1 MPAISKPPSRKRA
14 EPATALA
21 FVRQLGSTRALR
33 GASRHLGWA
42 AGISARLTER
52 KLGLG
57 WNSGWKVL
65 ARATRNYILLREL
78 IRQLQPVSSSHASGT
93 RLSKNRQRSCGCV
106 QNITQ
111 LHITAVN
118 PAGMHPASRAHET
131 PHHHGFRAV
140 APFAGS
146 FRNRAPATS
155 IYFALWPRMQAASA
169 HFFRAASE
177 PPVGPVVP
185 VLSCKRVH
193 VQPWLAPG
201 VIEDGSVAADMP
213 SRVARKHRRLEHHA
227 WPHPEDSAISSEA
240 WPVVSNPRRVHQPQ
254 WRQPASDAE
263 VPTPSPQLRT
273 TTQLQAEPVVNVARI
288 TDEVIKQLDRRFIA
302 ARERRGKI

>member
-1 MPAISKPPSRKRA
+1 MPAISKPASRKRA

-21 FVRQLGSTRALR
+21 FVRQLRSTRALR

-42 AGISARLTER
+42 ASISARLTER

-57 WNSGWKVL
+57 WNSGQRVL

-78 IRQLQPVSSSHASGT
+78 IGQLKPVSSSHASGT
-93 RLSKNRQRSCGCV
+93 RVSKNRQRSCEWV
-106 QNITQ
+106 QNITH

-131 PHHHGFRAV
+131 QHHHGFRAE
-140 APFAGS
+140 APFAG
-146 FRNRAPATS
+146 RPQNRAPAAS

-169 HFFRAASE
+169 HFFPAASE
-177 PPVGPVVP
+177 HPAGPVVP
-185 VLSCKRVH
+185 VLSCKRVR
-193 VQPWLAPG
+193 VQPWLAPC
-201 VIEDGSVAADMP
+201 VLEDGSVATDMP
-213 SRVARKHRRLEHHA
+213 SRVARKHRRLEPHA

-240 WPVVSNPRRVHQPQ
+240 WSVVANPRRVHQPQ
-254 WRQPASDAE
+254 WRQPVDAE
-263 VPTPSPQLRT
+263 LPPPSPQMRT
-273 TTQLQAEPVVNVARI
+273 ATHSQAEPVVNVARI

>member
-1 MPAISKPPSRKRA
+1 
-14 EPATALA
+14 
-21 FVRQLGSTRALR
+21 
-33 GASRHLGWA
+33 
-42 AGISARLTER
+42 
-52 KLGLG
+52 
-57 WNSGWKVL
+57 
-65 ARATRNYILLREL
+65 
-78 IRQLQPVSSSHASGT
+78 
-93 RLSKNRQRSCGCV
+93 
-106 QNITQ
+106 
-111 LHITAVN
+111 
-118 PAGMHPASRAHET
+118 
-131 PHHHGFRAV
+131 
-140 APFAGS
+140 
-146 FRNRAPATS
+146 
-155 IYFALWPRMQAASA
+155 
-169 HFFRAASE
+169 
-177 PPVGPVVP
+177 

>member
-1 MPAISKPPSRKRA
+1 MPAISKPASRKRA

-21 FVRQLGSTRALR
+21 FVRQLRSTRALR

-42 AGISARLTER
+42 ASISARLTER

-57 WNSGWKVL
+57 WNSGQRVL

-78 IRQLQPVSSSHASGT
+78 IGQLKPVSSSHASGT
-93 RLSKNRQRSCGCV
+93 RVSKNRQRSCEWV
-106 QNITQ
+106 QNITH

-131 PHHHGFRAV
+131 QHHHGFRAE
-140 APFAGS
+140 APFAG
-146 FRNRAPATS
+146 RPQNRAPAAS

-169 HFFRAASE
+169 HFFPAASE
-177 PPVGPVVP
+177 HPAGPVVP
-185 VLSCKRVH
+185 VLSCKRVR
-193 VQPWLAPG
+193 VQPWLAPC
-201 VIEDGSVAADMP
+201 VLEDGSVATDMP

-240 WPVVSNPRRVHQPQ
+240 WSVVANPRRVHQPQ
-254 WRQPASDAE
+254 WRQPVDAE
-263 VPTPSPQLRT
+263 RPPPSP
-273 TTQLQAEPVVNVARI
+273 
-288 TDEVIKQLDRRFIA
+288 LDR
-302 ARERRGKI
+302 KSVV